1 LFVQEP
7 QEDASLEAAAIFFL
21 VFLDGASSTFVDF
34 YKFFMDLEDQWE
46 TDEKIVAPFHPD
58 WEVVGDDPS

>member
-1 LFVQEP
+1 
-7 QEDASLEAAAIFFL
+7 
-21 VFLDGASSTFVDF
+21 
-34 YKFFMDLEDQWE
+34 MDLEDQWE

>member
-7 QEDASLEAAAIFFL
+7 HEGASLESAALFL
-21 VFLDGASSTFVDF
+21 VFLDDGASSSFVDF
-34 YKFFMDLEDQWE
+34 YKLFVDLEDQWE
-46 TDEKIVAPFHPD
+46 TDDKIVAPFHPD